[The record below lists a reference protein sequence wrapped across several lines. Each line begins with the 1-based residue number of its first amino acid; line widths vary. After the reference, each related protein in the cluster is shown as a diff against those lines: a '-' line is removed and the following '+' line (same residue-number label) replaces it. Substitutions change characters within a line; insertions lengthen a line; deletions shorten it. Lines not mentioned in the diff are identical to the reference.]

1 AVRIVMLPHIFARSS
16 PGPAVR
22 SLRYAKVPVTL
33 ETVKFHR
40 TWFAKFGDLG
50 SDASAAELLLDSTNH
65 RWLKPSRD
73 VRFRVTLSPTSTS
86 IGGPGVVKEVFVD

>member
-1 AVRIVMLPHIFARSS
+1 VAGAVAATITRTMPIRRRLPPRPPAELPAVRIVMLPHIFARSS

-40 TWFAKFGDLG
+40 TWFAKFGDFG
-50 SDASAAELLLDSTNH
+50 SDASAAELLL
-65 RWLKPSRD
+65 
-73 VRFRVTLSPTSTS
+73 
-86 IGGPGVVKEVFVD
+86 